1 MCNIA
6 IAHNREEK
14 MARRIGLIRRTAPP
28 ARNQEARS
36 VGEDPA
42 RSEITGSSDN
52 DDCDHAERRCGVA
65 RQLENSAHKF
75 SSPTHRWSIPTHW
88 FIAYAREKCNSAIV
102 HNRTFAHK
110 LPLVVNCKAN
120 LYSYIMRVDG

>member
-6 IAHNREEK
+6 IAHNREK
-14 MARRIGLIRRTAPP
+14 KRARRIGLSRRTAPLHETK
-28 ARNQEARS
+28 RTKL

-65 RQLENSAHKF
+65 RQLENSTHKF
-75 SSPTHRWSIPTHW
+75 SSPTHRWSMPTHW
-88 FIAYAREKCNSAIV
+88 FIACAGEKCNSAIV
-102 HNRTFAHK
+102 HNRAVAHK
-110 LPLVVNCKAN
+110 LALAENCKAN
-120 LYSYIMRVDG
+120 